1 MLGHSKSVIFY
12 CNKTVTFMIFT
23 DCYFLNKFQAYIS
36 FVLHKYYIQRE
47 NPMKTGKSTFSII
60 IALVGIIC
68 LLSIVSFTGCSQDT
82 GTQLSASNPK
92 DMANSI
98 LSESGIN
105 GGLIVHINCGDGT
118 LTEALKKND
127 TYIVHGLDSNQKN
140 ITKAREYIFS
150 KGEYGPISVNRLDG
164 DRLPYTDNMV
174 NLIVYENPG
183 VIPMDEVM
191 RVLAPRGVLMAKSE
205 KGWGKTVKPWP
216 REMDEWNQYLYDAG
230 NNPVS
235 KDQAISPIKHYQ
247 WIGSPYWARHHDATA
262 SMSALVSAKGRIF
275 YIIDEGPKESIQL
288 PAEVYLYARD
298 AFNGVILWKKPITE
312 WQDHLFPLK
321 SGPAYLPRRLV
332 ATGDRVYVTLGIDA
346 PLSEIDAAT
355 GEVIRTYEGTDETSE
370 ILLANDTLFLIIG
383 RPERTLKKFTS
394 KTTHTFDRGDEGRVA
409 YAWSEKPCKIMS
421 LDIVSNKVNWTR
433 EYPVGPLSLSADKKY
448 IYFYNGANLVSL
460 DRVNGQERWQSAPI
474 KTRKYDTGYTPRLVA
489 SDGVLVFS
497 IGNLSGFG
505 EGSMIAVSADNGKK
519 LWEAKQPSS
528 GHFSPEDIFVIDG
541 IVWTGN
547 IAWTQA
553 DGRYEGRDL
562 HNGEL
567 LKEFKCDADIYW
579 FHQRCYPSKATEKY
593 IIPSRTGLEF
603 IDLKTEHWDV
613 NHYTRGG
620 CFYGVMPSNGLM
632 YIPPNACACYL
643 EAKLPGFGAIRGSLS
658 TEPDLEKESEKN
670 RLEKG
675 PAYNADIRD
684 DSGAEDWP
692 TYRHDK
698 SRSAYTPLNIPAE
711 IESTWKIKLGGKL
724 SSPVVAGNR
733 MYVARIDAHTV
744 YAIDST
750 AGSVLWKYT
759 AGGRVDSPPTIYQG
773 RVLFG
778 STDGYVYC
786 LNSTDGQLVW
796 RFRAAPMD
804 RCMMSFDQLE
814 SIWPVHGSVLV
825 ENDKVYC
832 VAGRTVFL
840 DDGMRL
846 LQLDP
851 RTGEKLSE
859 KILDQF
865 DPNTGKNLQFLTEG
879 FDMPV
884 GLNDILSS
892 DDKHIYMRSQQ
903 FDMDGNRTFIGI
915 RDAMDQAGDGAHVFS
930 PLGFLDDSLFYRSYM
945 MYGKT
950 VKSGAGHWA
959 LMGKTTPSGR
969 LIAVDNN
976 TVYGFGYKPEFYV
989 ESLVFDFQLYAAEL
1003 AGNKSSMEK
1012 IVHPAQD
1019 FSKVVR
1025 YLSDWKLRQGLPGD
1039 EQTAVQYK
1047 WKVEDPPLQARGL
1060 VVAGKTIFV
1069 AGPPDILKEEDTFFN
1084 LDNEAVRKKLE
1095 EQEALLEGKGG
1106 SVIWA
1111 VDAKT
1116 GEKLSEYK
1124 LDSMPVWDG
1133 MAAANG
1139 SVFLSTVDGEVIC
1152 YSGKKI

>member
-1 MLGHSKSVIFY
+1 MKIRKLNLSTIIAFLGVIF
-12 CNKTVTFMIFT
+12 
-23 DCYFLNKFQAYIS
+23 LL
-36 FVLHKYYIQRE
+36 LHL
-47 NPMKTGKSTFSII
+47 T
-60 IALVGIIC
+60 
-68 LLSIVSFTGCSQDT
+68 LSGCSQD
-82 GTQLSASNPK
+82 GGKQASGSNPK
-92 DMANSI
+92 DMANTI
-98 LSESGIN
+98 LSESGVR
-105 GGLIVHINCGDGT
+105 GGFIVHLSCGDGI

-127 TYIVHGLDSNQKN
+127 SYIVHGLDSNQNKV
-140 ITKAREYIFS
+140 TKAREYILS
-150 KGEYGPISVNRLDG
+150 KGEYGQISVDRLAG

-174 NLIVYENPG
+174 NLIVSEDLGN
-183 VIPMDEVM
+183 IPMDEVM
-191 RVLAPRGVLMAKSE
+191 RVLTPRGVLMAKSE
-205 KGWGKTVKPWP
+205 RGWKKTVKPWP
-216 REMDEWNQYLYDAG
+216 AEMDEWNQYLYDAG

-235 KDQAISPIKHYQ
+235 KDLAISPVEHYQ
-247 WIGSPYWARHHDATA
+247 WIGSPNWARHHDATA
-262 SMSALVSAKGRIF
+262 SLSALVSAKGRIF
-275 YIIDEGPKESIQL
+275 YVIDEGPKESIQL
-288 PAEVYLYARD
+288 PAETYLYARD
-298 AFNGVILWKKPITE
+298 AFNGTILWKKPISE

-355 GEVIRTYEGTDETSE
+355 GEVIHTFEGTDETSE
-370 ILLANDTLFLIIG
+370 IVLADDTLFLIVG
-383 RPERTLKKFTS
+383 RPERTFKKFTS
-394 KTTHTFDRGDEGRVA
+394 KTTYTFGRGDEGRVE
-409 YAWSEKPCKIMS
+409 YAWSKKPCKIMS
-421 LDIVSNKVNWTR
+421 LDIASNKVNWTR
-433 EYPVGPLSLSADKKY
+433 EYPVGPLSLSADTKNV
-448 IYFYNGANLVSL
+448 YFYNGVNLVSL
-460 DRVNGQERWQSAPI
+460 DRTGGQERWQSDPI
-474 KTRKYDTGYTPRLVA
+474 KTRKYDTGYTPRLVV

-505 EGSMIAVSADNGKK
+505 EGSMVAVSAASGKK

-528 GHFSPEDIFVIDG
+528 GHFSPEDLFVIDG
-541 IVWTGN
+541 TVWAGDT
-547 IAWTQA
+547 AW
-553 DGRYEGRDL
+553 GESEGEFVGRDL
-562 HNGEL
+562 HSGEVI
-567 LKEFKCDADIYW
+567 KKFKCDADIWW

-593 IIPSRTGLEF
+593 ILPSRTGLEF

-632 YIPPNACACYL
+632 YTPPNACACYL
-643 EAKLPGFGAIRGSLS
+643 EAKLPGFGAMRGTLGE
-658 TEPDLEKESEKN
+658 EPDLQKESEKN

-675 PAYNADIRD
+675 PAYNADIKD
-684 DSGAEDWP
+684 DSGAGDWP

-698 SRSAYTPLNIPAE
+698 SRSAYTPLNIPAD
-711 IESTWKIKLGGKL
+711 IESKWRVKLGGKL

-786 LNSTDGQLVW
+786 LNSADGQLVW

-804 RCMMSFDQLE
+804 RRMMSFEQLE
-814 SIWPVHGSVLV
+814 SVWPIHGSVLV
-825 ENDKVYC
+825 ENDRVYC

-840 DDGMRL
+840 DGGMRL

-859 KILDQF
+859 KVLDRF
-865 DPNTGKNLQFLTEG
+865 DPNTGKDLQYLTEG

-892 DDKHIYMRSQQ
+892 DGKHFYMRSQQ
-903 FDMDGNRTFIGI
+903 FDMDGNRTFIGV
-915 RDAMDQAGDGAHVFS
+915 RDAMDQSGDGAHVFS

-969 LIAVDNN
+969 LIAVGDN
-976 TVYGFGYKPEFYV
+976 TVYGFSRKPEFYV
-989 ESLVFDFQLYAAEL
+989 ESLVFDFQLYAAEM

-1012 IVHPAQD
+1012 IINPLGEMWT
-1019 FSKVVR
+1019 KIK
-1025 YLSDWKLRQGLPGD
+1025 YMSDWKLRQGLPKD

-1047 WKVEDPPLQARGL
+1047 WKVADPPFQARAL
-1060 VVAGKTIFV
+1060 VVAGETIFV
-1069 AGPPDILKEEDTFFN
+1069 AGPPDIVSEEDTFFT
-1084 LDNEAVRKKLE
+1084 LDNEAVRQKLE
-1095 EQEALLEGKGG
+1095 EQSAMLKGKGG
-1106 SVIWA
+1106 FTMWA
-1111 VDAKT
+1111 VNANT
-1116 GEKLSEYK
+1116 GKKLSEYK
-1124 LDSMPVWDG
+1124 LDSLPVWDG

-1139 SVFLSTVDGEVIC
+1139 NVFLCTIDGEVIC
-1152 YSGKKI
+1152 FSGKRI